1 MMPKNKLSV
10 IWNITDRCPY
20 ECSFCCMDAGPAT
33 KGGEM
38 SLEQKLRTVKELGR
52 VNCRVD
58 LSGGEVMFNKKD
70 HLPVIELLSHTLGRE
85 SVGLS
90 CSGAFINDSTARRL
104 SGLVGDVEITMDAH
118 PNQDYRYRP
127 AAYHLTAAKAGVLF
141 KRWGISVGVQTVVT
155 KEHMCLS
162 LLREIYWWI
171 CDNRI
176 DAWSILKFF
185 PSGRGQCY
193 PELELSDP
201 ECRKIVAY
209 VHDLDAA
216 NHDPHKPKCDIH
228 YLMPGTE
235 KENVCRCV
243 KKSVGILPDG
253 RVTACFW
260 GLGAQGSLKHDKFLL
275 GNITRQS
282 FDEILS
288 GENARFW
295 QEYCGECYLA
305 CA

>member
-1 MMPKNKLSV
+1 
-10 IWNITDRCPY
+10 
-20 ECSFCCMDAGPAT
+20 MDAGPAASY
-33 KGGEM
+33 GEM
-38 SLEQKLRTVKELGR
+38 SLEQKLRAAKELAKAK
-52 VNCRVD
+52 CRVD
-58 LSGGEVMFNKKD
+58 LSGGEVMCCRED
-70 HLPVIELLSHTLGRE
+70 HLQVIELLSHALGRKN
-85 SVGLS
+85 VGLS
-90 CSGAFINDSTARRL
+90 CSGAFINDSTAQRL
-104 SGLVGDVEITMDAH
+104 SGLVGEVEMTMDAH
-118 PNQDYRYRP
+118 PNRDFRYRP
-127 AAYHLTAAKAGVLF
+127 AAYHQTAARAGILL
-141 KRWGISVGVQTVVT
+141 KRRGVRVGIQTVIIR
-155 KEHMCLS
+155 EHTRFF
-162 LLREIYWWI
+162 LLRELYQWI

-185 PSGRGQCY
+185 PSGRGRHY
-193 PELELSDP
+193 PELEPSDS
-201 ECRKIVAY
+201 ECREIVAL

-216 NHDPHKPKCDIH
+216 NPDSGKPKCDIH

-235 KENVCRCV
+235 KERGCRCV

-260 GLGAQGSLKHDKFLL
+260 GLDTRGSLKNDKFLL

-295 QEYCGECYLA
+295 REYCGECYLA